1 MITYEKSLEIV
12 NEYLRKSN
20 IPLAITYSEE
30 FLDGWMFCFD
40 SKEYVE
46 TGEFSAQL
54 AGNGPLLVDRDTGE
68 LHSFG
73 TARPPKEYLEEYSEK
88 KRRKI

>member
-1 MITYEKSLEIV
+1 MVAYEESLRV
-12 NEYLRKSN
+12 VSEYLRKSDVS
-20 IPLAITYSEE
+20 LVITYSEE

-68 LHSFG
+68 LHAFG
-73 TARPPKEYLEEYSEK
+73 TARPPKEYLEEYS
-88 KRRKI
+88 RRKRSKN